1 MSDAPAT
8 NATHRSILIADIVGS
23 TELYERLGDVV
34 ANRLV
39 RECLDKLSA
48 TAKSFQGQVVKS
60 LGDGILCSFGS
71 QQDAVWAAVG
81 MCEELEK
88 HSLDIRIGVHW
99 GEVLEED
106 GDVFGDTVNTAS
118 RIVGRAKPSE
128 ILISRELRENLPP
141 FLRELLRRVPPI
153 SIKGKRAPIDVFTL
167 LKDTATSD
175 LSKTIEIER
184 TVMFNP
190 KRAERAHLE
199 ISYRSEKIVLGSD
212 SELTIGRDPDCDLT
226 VDNKHVSR
234 LHARIFHRQGKFFL
248 EDQSANGTFLVPQ
261 YSKLHLLREESILH
275 GSGLIYLGADPDTT
289 HSEPILYAVP

>member
-99 GEVLEED
+99 GEVLE
-106 GDVFGDTVNTAS
+106 
-118 RIVGRAKPSE
+118 
-128 ILISRELRENLPP
+128 
-141 FLRELLRRVPPI
+141 
-153 SIKGKRAPIDVFTL
+153 
-167 LKDTATSD
+167 
-175 LSKTIEIER
+175 
-184 TVMFNP
+184 
-190 KRAERAHLE
+190 
-199 ISYRSEKIVLGSD
+199 
-212 SELTIGRDPDCDLT
+212 
-226 VDNKHVSR
+226 
-234 LHARIFHRQGKFFL
+234 
-248 EDQSANGTFLVPQ
+248 
-261 YSKLHLLREESILH
+261 
-275 GSGLIYLGADPDTT
+275 
-289 HSEPILYAVP
+289 